1 MRVIVHA
8 ESRSR
13 GDGYYT
19 RENIDDALDTFFDG
33 KSEYFFDSDGE
44 EEMTKEDAKMIF
56 ERERQV
62 VFFDEDGEKVI
73 ISVDWSNK

>member
-1 MRVIVHA
+1 MQVIVHA
-8 ESRSR
+8 ESNSR

-33 KSEYFFDSDGE
+33 KSEYFVDSDGE

-56 ERERQV
+56 ARERQV
-62 VFFDEDGEKVI
+62 AFFDEGGEKII
-73 ISVDWSNK
+73 ISVNWSNK